1 MNWSTIKLIF
11 RRELRD
17 QLRDRRTLF
26 TVAIMPMLLYP
37 LMGMAMMQVAQF
49 MRESP
54 SRVWIVGEEKLPASP
69 PLIVGGKFNPTFG
82 SAESKL
88 IELIGS
94 EAGNGHFEALIK
106 SATSSPGDS
115 SSVEEILRQE
125 MQKRKMDLAIFIPNK
140 IQISEGSDALE
151 ETVTGSSISPPATQV
166 FVLADSAIDKSRI
179 ASERVNQILN
189 QWSKEFSKETL
200 IANEISES
208 MIRGIVFTTG
218 DVANKTGKQAAAWSK
233 ILPFIIM
240 IWALTGAFYP
250 AIDLC
255 AGEKERGTF
264 ETLLSSPAARS
275 EIALGKLLTV
285 MTFSMA
291 TSFLNL
297 LSMGVT
303 GIFVLTKLGNG
314 MGAGNA
320 LPIGIPPLTSI
331 GWLLLA
337 LIPISALFSA
347 VALAAAAFARSSK
360 EGQYYLVPLLMI
372 SMPLMMIPM
381 LPTAELDFGTSLI
394 PVSGLMLLLRGLI
407 EANYSDCLKFAAPV
421 CAINLGCCWLA
432 VRWVIHQFNS
442 ETVLF
447 QASERFGVGAWVK
460 HIMRERRSLPS
471 LGSAILCGV
480 VILVA
485 KFFVGFAVTAPQN
498 FSQFA
503 FQTVII
509 LVATIFI
516 PSVMMAL
523 FLTRNP
529 RKSLRLNG
537 CKITMAAAAVLCA
550 IFLNPA
556 FTWLTGFIMHI
567 YPPNGDILML
577 QEAVSKILGS
587 APGLWAILLVFA
599 LAPAIF
605 EEIAFRGFILSGFQS
620 LKGKW
625 QPILLTS
632 LMFGLAHGIIQQT
645 IITFVVGMILGLIA
659 VQTKSILPCI
669 LFHLTHNSL
678 AVLLSQANRTVV
690 EQSPVLRQYLYST
703 DGQNYQYA
711 TFPAI
716 LMSVVGVML
725 IVWFLQLD
733 MKPSN
738 RSAAYGSVPKL
749 S

>member
-1 MNWSTIKLIF
+1 
-11 RRELRD
+11 
-17 QLRDRRTLF
+17 
-26 TVAIMPMLLYP
+26 
-37 LMGMAMMQVAQF
+37 
-49 MRESP
+49 
-54 SRVWIVGEEKLPASP
+54 
-69 PLIVGGKFNPTFG
+69 
-82 SAESKL
+82 
-88 IELIGS
+88 
-94 EAGNGHFEALIK
+94 
-106 SATSSPGDS
+106 
-115 SSVEEILRQE
+115 
-125 MQKRKMDLAIFIPNK
+125 
-140 IQISEGSDALE
+140 
-151 ETVTGSSISPPATQV
+151 
-166 FVLADSAIDKSRI
+166 
-179 ASERVNQILN
+179 
-189 QWSKEFSKETL
+189 
-200 IANEISES
+200 
-208 MIRGIVFTTG
+208 
-218 DVANKTGKQAAAWSK
+218 
-233 ILPFIIM
+233 
-240 IWALTGAFYP
+240 
-250 AIDLC
+250 
-255 AGEKERGTF
+255 
-264 ETLLSSPAARS
+264 
-275 EIALGKLLTV
+275 
-285 MTFSMA
+285 
-291 TSFLNL
+291 
-297 LSMGVT
+297 
-303 GIFVLTKLGNG
+303 
-314 MGAGNA
+314 
-320 LPIGIPPLTSI
+320 
-331 GWLLLA
+331 
-337 LIPISALFSA
+337 
-347 VALAAAAFARSSK
+347 
-360 EGQYYLVPLLMI
+360 
-372 SMPLMMIPM
+372 
-381 LPTAELDFGTSLI
+381 
-394 PVSGLMLLLRGLI
+394 MLLLRGLI

-447 QASERFGVGAWVK
+447 QASERFEIGAWVK
-460 HIMRERRSLPS
+460 HIMRECRSLPS

-556 FTWLTGFIMHI
+556 FPWLTGFIMHI

-587 APGLWAILLVFA
+587 APGLWAILLVFT

>member
-1 MNWSTIKLIF
+1 
-11 RRELRD
+11 
-17 QLRDRRTLF
+17 
-26 TVAIMPMLLYP
+26 
-37 LMGMAMMQVAQF
+37 
-49 MRESP
+49 
-54 SRVWIVGEEKLPASP
+54 
-69 PLIVGGKFNPTFG
+69 
-82 SAESKL
+82 
-88 IELIGS
+88 
-94 EAGNGHFEALIK
+94 
-106 SATSSPGDS
+106 
-115 SSVEEILRQE
+115 
-125 MQKRKMDLAIFIPNK
+125 
-140 IQISEGSDALE
+140 
-151 ETVTGSSISPPATQV
+151 
-166 FVLADSAIDKSRI
+166 
-179 ASERVNQILN
+179 
-189 QWSKEFSKETL
+189 
-200 IANEISES
+200 
-208 MIRGIVFTTG
+208 
-218 DVANKTGKQAAAWSK
+218 
-233 ILPFIIM
+233 
-240 IWALTGAFYP
+240 
-250 AIDLC
+250 
-255 AGEKERGTF
+255 
-264 ETLLSSPAARS
+264 
-275 EIALGKLLTV
+275 